1 MVAGGYLEAHI
12 RLLKADGR
20 LVLIAV
26 QGGITDTLAL
36 NNVMRKR
43 LTITG
48 STLRPQS
55 SLAKTAIIQN
65 MQNHIWHW
73 LEAGTVKPI
82 IQEVFAL
89 KDAAKAHAA
98 LEAGQHIGKFVLH
111 VADV

>member
-1 MVAGGYLEAHI
+1 
-12 RLLKADGR
+12 
-20 LVLIAV
+20 
-26 QGGITDTLAL
+26 
-36 NNVMRKR
+36 MRKR